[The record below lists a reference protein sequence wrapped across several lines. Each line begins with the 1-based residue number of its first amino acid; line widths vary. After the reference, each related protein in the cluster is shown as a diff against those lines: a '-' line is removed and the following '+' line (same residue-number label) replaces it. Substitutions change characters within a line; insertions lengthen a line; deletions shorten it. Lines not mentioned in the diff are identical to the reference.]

1 MTNITPLIRKTA
13 TFYGQVV
20 FPDTFVRKNLPVSG
34 QNISGHLFESLS
46 RRQACDSSPGAGFER
61 MTGCLSGSVSGNQ
74 FREATFVTLT
84 DVCSQILGLR
94 FHSPDACH
102 ASG

>member
-13 TFYGQVV
+13 TFYGQVINIIQ
-20 FPDTFVRKNLPVSG
+20 FVRKNLPVSG

-61 MTGCLSGSVSGNQ
+61 MTERMTGCMSGNQ

-94 FHSPDACH
+94 FHSPDVCH